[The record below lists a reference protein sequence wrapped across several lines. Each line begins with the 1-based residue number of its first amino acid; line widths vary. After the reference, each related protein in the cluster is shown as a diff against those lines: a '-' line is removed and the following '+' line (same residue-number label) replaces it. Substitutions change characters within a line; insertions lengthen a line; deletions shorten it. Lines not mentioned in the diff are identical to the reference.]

1 MLEINEIIMNVKN
14 LDKQQLMETKDV
26 LKYELKNEKLLKSP
40 NLIDFRLAFVIA
52 IEAIDIELVR
62 RQQYQLI

>member
-1 MLEINEIIMNVKN
+1 MNVKK
-14 LDKQQLMETKDV
+14 LDEQQLIETKDV
-26 LKYELKNEKLLKSP
+26 LKRELKHEESLKNP
-40 NLIDFRLAFVIA
+40 KLIDFRLAFVIA